1 MSDITTHPVLILG
14 SDLTLFD
21 IGSDTF
27 SRMGEYAKLY
37 GAVYILVPTGDTEK
51 KEIHSETNVHVY
63 PAYGR
68 TKAGQLLRVYR
79 TALRLMAEKGMYSII
94 SQDPFM
100 FGFVAWLVARHKSI
114 PFVVGIYGTDIFN
127 KYMRTES
134 ISRRIY
140 TRIAHFILPRAT
152 AIQTDG
158 PETIEPLRAKYGDKV
173 FFKPMFP
180 ANLATL
186 RSIHRTVSTPPFK
199 ILFMGRFVPQKNI
212 PLLLGVIESVFV
224 KTGKNITFTIIGK
237 GPEHEQFLKKLEQ
250 REYVSVCEIK
260 GIVPRNE
267 VPTLFTTHH
276 ALLMTSRYEGFPR
289 VFMEAAVA
297 GMPIITA
304 EVGGIQGLVMDG
316 MTGIV
321 IPQDTPADIWA
332 KRIIEFAENSK
343 RRETYSKNIREAFER
358 TYGGKTLLDY
368 QRPLAEFVEQHA

>member
-173 FFKPMFP
+173 
-180 ANLATL
+180 
-186 RSIHRTVSTPPFK
+186 RVRV
-199 ILFMGRFVPQKNI
+199 G
-212 PLLLGVIESVFV
+212 
-224 KTGKNITFTIIGK
+224 
-237 GPEHEQFLKKLEQ
+237 
-250 REYVSVCEIK
+250 
-260 GIVPRNE
+260 VPRRPARGRDRHPAR
-267 VPTLFTTHH
+267 VGRPTG
-276 ALLMTSRYEGFPR
+276 R
-289 VFMEAAVA
+289 
-297 GMPIITA
+297 
-304 EVGGIQGLVMDG
+304 
-316 MTGIV
+316 
-321 IPQDTPADIWA
+321 
-332 KRIIEFAENSK
+332 
-343 RRETYSKNIREAFER
+343 
-358 TYGGKTLLDY
+358 
-368 QRPLAEFVEQHA
+368 